1 MGKDIFYNSRSFF
14 RCVPVQF
21 RRFVIMPCLNSFPRP
36 PFMPGTF
43 RNSCKS
49 YKYRN
54 LDFGLLMNLL
64 HFSFYQG
71 PRFKAD
77 LLKLLKSLKI
87 FQTWSFIRLTGQ
99 KNMAFNEYILK
110 ANRQN
115 CMRKMDATQS
125 FTMKQSRPHIQSFQ
139 YFMSFF
145 IMKAIMI

>member
-1 MGKDIFYNSRSFF
+1 
-14 RCVPVQF
+14 
-21 RRFVIMPCLNSFPRP
+21 
-36 PFMPGTF
+36 
-43 RNSCKS
+43 
-49 YKYRN
+49 
-54 LDFGLLMNLL
+54 MNLL

-125 FTMKQSRPHIQSFQ
+125 FTAHSKFSILHELFHYESNHDLNAGEKNTELYNVMPNLKKMLQKNK
-139 YFMSFF
+139 MLLLE
-145 IMKAIMI
+145 K